1 MSSGLGSIVF
11 PVDDLEKGKA
21 IFTALFGQGPHTD
34 TPYYVGYNV
43 NGLEIALNPN
53 ARAQGQEYGVSYWTT
68 ADMSAEIE
76 RLVAAGAG
84 LFEELQLLT
93 DLARLHA
100 AGVEAVI
107 LRPRPDRQ
115 READGQHE
123 AGGRTENACGHF
135 WNPFLLAPMW
145 GFAEATPIRAK
156 GFREMRGF
164 PPPPRQP
171 RPASS

>member
-68 ADMSAEIE
+68 DDIAAEIE
-76 RLVAAGAG
+76 RLVAAGATVVSPPAEVGGGTTIATIADASGNRIG
-84 LFEELQLLT
+84 LISGPE
-93 DLARLHA
+93 
-100 AGVEAVI
+100 
-107 LRPRPDRQ
+107 
-115 READGQHE
+115 
-123 AGGRTENACGHF
+123 
-135 WNPFLLAPMW
+135 
-145 GFAEATPIRAK
+145 
-156 GFREMRGF
+156 
-164 PPPPRQP
+164 
-171 RPASS
+171 S